1 MSNELAIKELKSLL
15 RFKQGIANLEKPNN
29 AMSEHTIDKAKEEV
43 ISLQST
49 IDTLSGVDISD
60 DKIREIFLRNSKVR
74 EFELKDGAKVG
85 YRVTGIEEGE
95 KAVKE
100 ISELISVQQEK
111 VITERPLIPF
121 NIREIKLL
129 IDQLQRFEG
138 VLGKY
143 NCQYGGLK
151 CNFQTNCH
159 RLLRAEINKLEL
171 LKEEKRTE

>member
-49 IDTLSGVDISD
+49 IDTLSGADISD

-85 YRVTGIEEGE
+85 YRVTGIEESE

-100 ISELISVQQEK
+100 ISD
-111 VITERPLIPF
+111 LIPKVNQD
-121 NIREIKLL
+121 NIIASGKVKLIIEGGNSDDEPPYFTGVYLEGKKNMYLNEILTPSQADELENKEIDL
-129 IDQLQRFEG
+129 IW
-138 VLGKY
+138 K
-143 NCQYGGLK
+143 
-151 CNFQTNCH
+151 
-159 RLLRAEINKLEL
+159 
-171 LKEEKRTE
+171 EKR